1 MAKYKLISCNV
12 FQRELC
18 AAIADSPN
26 VIDPEFLELGLHE
39 TPGNLGMRLQARI
52 DEATRVSEAALAA
65 APANQER
72 DMIVGAYD
80 AILLGYGLCGNGLA
94 GIQAGSL
101 PLVVARAHDCCT
113 ILLGS
118 RGAFLEKFGES
129 MSAGWSSAG
138 YIERGSTYFRA
149 SELGKST
156 GLGLEY
162 AELVEKYG
170 EENAA
175 YVWETMHPAMEEK
188 EIRFIELAETAS
200 LGYAEVMRKKA
211 AQEGKDFL
219 LIPGSSRLLRALV
232 AGLWNEEEFLVV
244 KPGQHIE
251 ALYDHEKIV
260 EAQ

>member
-39 TPGNLGMRLQARI
+39 KSESLAERLQSRI
-52 DEATRVSEAALAA
+52 DEASAASERAEAA
-65 APANQER
+65 APAGQSR
-72 DMIVGAYD
+72 DRTVGAYD
-80 AILLGYGLCGNGLA
+80 AILLGYGLCGNGLVGMEA
-94 GIQAGSL
+94 RGI
-101 PLVVARAHDCCT
+101 PLVLARAHDCCT

-118 RGAFLEKFGES
+118 RSAFLEKFGEN

-138 YIERGSTYFRA
+138 YIERGSTYFRV
-149 SELGKST
+149 SELGKTT

-170 EENAA
+170 EDNAQ

-188 EIRFIELAETAS
+188 ELRFIELPETAS
-200 LGYAEVMRKKA
+200 LGYAEMMRSRA
-211 AQEGKDFL
+211 AAEGKDFR
-219 LIPGSSRLLRALV
+219 LIEGSSRLLRALV
-232 AGLWNEEEFLVV
+232 AGDWDEEEFLVV
-244 KPGQHIE
+244 RPGQRIE
-251 ALYDHEKIV
+251 AIYDHERIV
-260 EAQ
+260 EAR